1 MQFKNIVVPYDGSEH
16 SIDALKIGKG
26 FLDDD
31 PEVTLRVI
39 TVIDGEFIDP
49 PTDYDGLGY
58 AAGMPLG
65 TFDIQEYQELSK
77 LALDRAKDELT
88 KGAKEAFGDLEPYG
102 KRLVLEPVT
111 DVSAVSG
118 IKTYVEQQHCD
129 LVVMGRRGLGK
140 IRSLLGSVSTGVLH
154 DVDVPV
160 LTVK

>member
-1 MQFKNIVVPYDGSEH
+1 MQFKNIVVPYDGSDH
-16 SIDALKIGKG
+16 SKDALKIGKG

-31 PEVTLRVI
+31 PEATLHVI
-39 TVIDGEFIDP
+39 TVIDSEFIDP

-77 LALDRAKDELT
+77 LALERAKESLT
-88 KGAKEAFGDLEPYG
+88 EGAKEVFGD
-102 KRLVLEPVT
+102 
-111 DVSAVSG
+111 
-118 IKTYVEQQHCD
+118 HCD
-129 LVVMGRRGLGK
+129 LVIIGRRGLGK

-154 DVDVPV
+154 EVDVPV

>member
-1 MQFKNIVVPYDGSEH
+1 MQFKSIVVPYDGSDH
-16 SIDALKIGKG
+16 SKDALKIGKG

-31 PEVTLRVI
+31 PEATLHVI
-39 TVIDGEFIDP
+39 TVIDSEFIDP

-77 LALDRAKDELT
+77 LALERAKESLT
-88 KGAKEAFGDLEPYG
+88 EGAKEVFGDLAPYG

-118 IKTYVEQQHCD
+118 IKAYVDQHHCD
-129 LVVMGRRGLGK
+129 LVIIGRRGLGK

-154 DVDVPV
+154 EVDVPV